1 LDSNPRWY
9 QPHAELGWPLAHVET
24 WVFMACYNV
33 GYTDH
38 QAQVAAESV
47 GWLQQRNAPGVAAI
61 AQHID
66 FLSAYGMTPNQHGD
80 AHAQCPIM
88 MACALQEHQSQPS
101 KVLKD
106 VRQPLLLVPTL
117 ARTASKIRWG
127 SVEILGI
134 DASIDIPNDKTL
146 LKELLVPQADVM
158 WAQWP
163 DAPAPSPTTVLT
175 HVPPSALLY
184 IKTLQHYA
192 NALPPREP
200 LDGVS
205 TEVTAVSQP

>member
-1 LDSNPRWY
+1 MDSNPRWY

-47 GWLQQRNAPGVAAI
+47 GWLQERNAPGVAAM

-66 FLSAYGMTPNQHGD
+66 YLSTHGMTPNQQGD
-80 AHAQCPIM
+80 THAQCPVM
-88 MACALQEHQSQPS
+88 MACALQENKSQPG

-106 VRQPLLLVPTL
+106 IRQPLLLVPTL

-127 SVEILGI
+127 SVEVLGI
-134 DASIDIPNDKTL
+134 DAPMDTPNDKAYL
-146 LKELLVPQADVM
+146 NALLVPKADVM
-158 WAQWP
+158 WTAWP
-163 DAPAPSPTTVLT
+163 EAPESSASSLLT
-175 HVPPSALLY
+175 HVPPSAILY

-192 NALPPREP
+192 RALPPREP

-205 TEVTAVSQP
+205 TEVTSVSHP